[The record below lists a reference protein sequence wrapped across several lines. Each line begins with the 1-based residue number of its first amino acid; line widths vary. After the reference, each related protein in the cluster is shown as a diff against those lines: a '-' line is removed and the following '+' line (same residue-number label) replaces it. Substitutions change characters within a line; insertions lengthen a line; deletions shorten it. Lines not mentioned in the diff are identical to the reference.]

1 MGAIVKSLTSGM
13 EIQQIK
19 AAFVKITVFFAE
31 NNESLLRKNFLC
43 DIIVPVSKYD
53 NLKRDPFERLPILT
67 GELRE

>member
-1 MGAIVKSLTSGM
+1 M

-43 DIIVPVSKYD
+43 DIIIP
-53 NLKRDPFERLPILT
+53 
-67 GELRE
+67 